1 MATFSKVFLSESA
14 GGRPVKAAAT
24 ATPGTL
30 VHATGTSSTVI
41 DEVWLYAHNT
51 DAVVRDL
58 TIEFGGVTSP
68 DDTIVLKLEPWS
80 GLVLV
85 LPGLPVAGDGT
96 GARNVRAFAS
106 AANVVTIMGYVN
118 RITPP

>member
-14 GGRPVKAAAT
+14 GGRPVKVADT

-51 DAVVRDL
+51 DTVAREL

-68 DDTIVLKLEPWS
+68 DDTIVLGLAPES

-85 LPGLPVAGDGT
+85 LPGLPVAGDGSA
-96 GARNVRAFAS
+96 ARNVRAFS
-106 AANVVTIMGYVN
+106 STANVVTVVGYVN
-118 RITPP
+118 RITP